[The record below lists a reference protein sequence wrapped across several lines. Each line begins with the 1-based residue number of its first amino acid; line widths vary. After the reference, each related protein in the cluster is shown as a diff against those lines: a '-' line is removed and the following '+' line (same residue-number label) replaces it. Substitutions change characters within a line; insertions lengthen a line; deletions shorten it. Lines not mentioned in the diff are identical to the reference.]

1 MMIKAAVLVLLMLP
15 VLSGLRAGESP
26 PLAPLTLPPEAETT
40 MGALHALDR
49 LGFGPRPFEVEQVRQ
64 MGVSRWIA
72 RQLNP
77 ASIPEPEALSL
88 QLAALPTLTES
99 NVELY
104 RRQMMLNR
112 DKSDSGQ
119 EAKKDFDRTVLQ
131 EAATARIDRA
141 LLSDRQLQEV
151 LVGFWFNHFNVFRGK
166 GLDHVW
172 VGSFES
178 ESIRPYVFGR
188 FRTLLE
194 ATARHPAMLF
204 YLDNWQNSAPGSHTR
219 QGKEL
224 GLNENYARE
233 LMELHTLGVDGGYN
247 QQDVT
252 ELARIL
258 TGWGL
263 RDRAERSPSRLNHG
277 SMLQEADYSLA
288 FDPSRHDFG
297 EKHFLGHVIKGEGWR
312 EVELALDILAA
323 HPATAHH
330 LSFQLAQYFV
340 ADQPD
345 PRLVDKMAESFLKSG
360 GNLTVVMRTMIESPL
375 FWSPQVI
382 GHKFKTPFEYAVSA
396 LRASNVTPARMQ
408 PVLGL
413 LGQLGQPI
421 YGIETPD
428 GYKQVESAW
437 LNPDAMARRLSFAT
451 MLGGGRLADQTVTV
465 SDAAL
470 RSVLPSTLSP
480 QTERALGEND
490 AKLRPIVLLGSPDF
504 MHR

>member
-1 MMIKAAVLVLLMLP
+1 MMNRTFILLLLLLP
-15 VLSGLRAGESP
+15 VLSGLRAAELS
-26 PLAPLTLPPEAETT
+26 LTLPPESETAD
-40 MGALHALDR
+40 GALHALNR
-49 LGFGPRPFEVEQVRQ
+49 LGFGPRPFEVEQLQR
-64 MGVSRWIA
+64 MGVTNWIA
-72 RQLNP
+72 RQFNP
-77 ASIPEPEALSL
+77 ASIPEPAALTA
-88 QLAALPTLTES
+88 QLATLPTLTES
-99 NVELY
+99 DVALY
-104 RRQMMLNR
+104 RRQAMLSR
-112 DKSDSGQ
+112 DKSDSGR
-119 EAKKDFDRTVLQ
+119 EARKEFDRDILQ
-131 EAATARIDRA
+131 EAATARVDRA

-151 LVGFWFNHFNVFRGK
+151 LVGFWYNHFNVFRGK

-172 VGSFES
+172 VGTFES

-204 YLDNWQNSAPGSHTR
+204 YLDNWQNSAPGSRDR

-233 LMELHTLGVDGGYN
+233 LMELHTLGVDGGYS
-247 QQDVT
+247 QKDVT

-263 RDRAERSPSRLNHG
+263 RDRAERDRSRRDRP
-277 SMLQEADYSLA
+277 ADYSLA

-297 EKHFLGHVIKGEGWR
+297 DKQFLGHTIKGDGWR
-312 EVELALDILAA
+312 EVEQALDILAA

-345 PRLVDKMAESFLKSG
+345 PRLVDKMAENYLKSG
-360 GNLTVVMRTMIESPL
+360 GNLTVVMRTMIESPI
-375 FWSPQVI
+375 FWSQSVI

-396 LRASNVTPARMQ
+396 LRASGVTPTKMQ

-451 MLGGGRLADQTVTV
+451 MLGGGRLADQSVTV

-470 RSVLPSTLSP
+470 RSALPATLSP
-480 QTERALGEND
+480 QIEQALSQND
-490 AKLRPIVLLGSPDF
+490 AKLRPILLLGSPDF